1 MFFSPWPANLKFDLS
16 NDSCQ
21 LLSPLSGIPL
31 AASVCQQ
38 NNCHQLRL
46 SGAHVNAQQRPVDY
60 ARKVGE
66 GQPELSPIFDVC
78 TKQPAVSPQDWP
90 RRTAAAVRE
99 CSNRPRYIYI
109 YICIFIYMY
118 IILCIIYKV
127 LYIYITW
134 AFDIWRQYSFHIGLG
149 WWSKV
154 DGNQYIYIYIPPKK
168 VEQIICRC
176 VRWDSTWFELSIF
189 LGGF

>member
-46 SGAHVNAQQRPVDY
+46 SGAQVNAQQRPVDY

-99 CSNRPRYIYI
+99 CSNRPRYIITNIIII
-109 YICIFIYMY
+109 YICVCVHECTLPPYPTEATHIEEVSKKPRDSDASILDDDEVHLMY
-118 IILCIIYKV
+118 ESLKEALSKAVAKV
-127 LYIYITW
+127 
-134 AFDIWRQYSFHIGLG
+134 
-149 WWSKV
+149 KV
-154 DGNQYIYIYIPPKK
+154 
-168 VEQIICRC
+168 
-176 VRWDSTWFELSIF
+176 
-189 LGGF
+189 

>member
-1 MFFSPWPANLKFDLS
+1 VFFSPWPANLKFDLS

-46 SGAHVNAQQRPVDY
+46 SGAQVNAQQRPVDY

-99 CSNRPRYIYI
+99 CSNRPRY
-109 YICIFIYMY
+109 FQL
-118 IILCIIYKV
+118 IILN
-127 LYIYITW
+127 
-134 AFDIWRQYSFHIGLG
+134 IWPG
-149 WWSKV
+149 
-154 DGNQYIYIYIPPKK
+154 KK
-168 VEQIICRC
+168 THTVGYHRILHYLEKNAQ
-176 VRWDSTWFELSIF
+176 
-189 LGGF
+189 

>member
-1 MFFSPWPANLKFDLS
+1 MGRTAFVFFSPWPANLKFDLS

-99 CSNRPRYIYI
+99 CSNRPRYRWYVYHSQSWVVYGI
-109 YICIFIYMY
+109 
-118 IILCIIYKV
+118 V
-127 LYIYITW
+127 LPTLYE
-134 AFDIWRQYSFHIGLG
+134 DIKDPL
-149 WWSKV
+149 
-154 DGNQYIYIYIPPKK
+154 
-168 VEQIICRC
+168 
-176 VRWDSTWFELSIF
+176 
-189 LGGF
+189 

>member
-1 MFFSPWPANLKFDLS
+1 MGRTAFVFFSPWPANLKFDLS

-46 SGAHVNAQQRPVDY
+46 SGAQVNAQQRPVDY

-99 CSNRPRYIYI
+99 CSNRPRYRTHF
-109 YICIFIYMY
+109 CWFWDGFVMKFTA
-118 IILCIIYKV
+118 LVDFPSYK
-127 LYIYITW
+127 
-134 AFDIWRQYSFHIGLG
+134 
-149 WWSKV
+149 
-154 DGNQYIYIYIPPKK
+154 PPFTSGISQPVTVARRYAKTK
-168 VEQIICRC
+168 
-176 VRWDSTWFELSIF
+176 
-189 LGGF
+189 

>member
-1 MFFSPWPANLKFDLS
+1 MGRTAFVFFSPWPANLKFDLS

-21 LLSPLSGIPL
+21 LLSPLSGILL

-46 SGAHVNAQQRPVDY
+46 SGAQVNAQQRPVDY

-99 CSNRPRYIYI
+99 CSNRPRYFSIY
-109 YICIFIYMY
+109 
-118 IILCIIYKV
+118 
-127 LYIYITW
+127 
-134 AFDIWRQYSFHIGLG
+134 
-149 WWSKV
+149 
-154 DGNQYIYIYIPPKK
+154 
-168 VEQIICRC
+168 
-176 VRWDSTWFELSIF
+176 
-189 LGGF
+189 